1 MLGKPNWFLREKS
14 HILLWERETLHVS
27 AGKGRDCGELLRIQ
41 KGNIQAFFTAFI
53 METSE
58 ISVSQT
64 SPILYKNTLLWSIA
78 GLQLHLASH
87 RFVLP
92 LLCRC
97 SSVLNCAG
105 CFFLPG
111 TVSNTFR
118 IPEEKR
124 HGNFLAEKNCFL
136 ALHGGVMLW

>member
-1 MLGKPNWFLREKS
+1 MLGKPNLFLCKES
-14 HILLWERETLHVS
+14 QVLLRERETLHVS

-53 METSE
+53 MEASE
-58 ISVSQT
+58 FSASQT
-64 SPILYKNTLLWSIA
+64 SRILYRSSLLWSIA
-78 GLQLHLASH
+78 SSQLHLASH

-97 SSVLNCAG
+97 SSMHNCAG
-105 CFFLPG
+105 HFFLPG
-111 TVSNTFR
+111 TASNTFR

-124 HGNFLAEKNCFL
+124 HGTFLAEKNCFL